1 MPIRQYLRQKRR
13 FQNKRE
19 PPLMDPALRELIAL
33 SLLAGGG
40 CALALAQGEFLF
52 VAVLGA
58 ACAAIIIEAMRRWG
72 ER

>member
-1 MPIRQYLRQKRR
+1 
-13 FQNKRE
+13 
-19 PPLMDPALRELIAL
+19 MDPALRELIAL

-58 ACAAIIIEAMRRWG
+58 ACAAIIIEAMRRWD